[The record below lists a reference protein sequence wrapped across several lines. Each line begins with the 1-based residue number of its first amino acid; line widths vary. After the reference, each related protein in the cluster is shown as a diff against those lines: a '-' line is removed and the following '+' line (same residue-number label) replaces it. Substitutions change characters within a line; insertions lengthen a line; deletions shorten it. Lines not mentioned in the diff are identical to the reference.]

1 MKKEKSPGILSN
13 FVYNVIYQVVRM
25 ILPLITIPYVS
36 RVLGAENLGIFNYT
50 NSVAIYFA
58 MVAYLGFE
66 NYGNRLIAQN
76 KHNQK
81 ELNKAFSGAY
91 SFQLFSSL
99 LAITAYVI
107 YVTVFCSTNQL
118 VAWAQIIYV
127 ASEVINISWLYF
139 GLEQFKKTTLINIGV
154 RIVSFVAI
162 ILSVKSKEDLVL
174 YTVICSLTIVASELF
189 LWPGTK
195 KYVQYTRVTLKEIWH
210 YGKGSLI
217 LFFPV
222 LVVSI
227 YRTMDKIMLGK
238 IASMTEVA
246 LYANADKIV
255 EVPYGVITALGVV
268 MIPRMTSMI
277 ATGQTEKSLKYIEIS
292 MRFMMFLSCAMC
304 FGMMGIG
311 KVFAP
316 VFFGEEFTD
325 CGVLIMVIAPMVIV
339 RACANVVRTQY
350 LLPNGRDKD
359 YIISIIGGVI
369 VNLILNSLM
378 IPAWKSMG
386 AAIATLCAES
396 FVALYQIVVCKN
408 EIPVVKYTFR
418 NWFFLL
424 VGVIMFIPVY
434 IFGNAHSISVLT
446 LFIQITIGVL
456 IYMSVAGTYMFNKEK
471 QLILSVLRKKRA

>member
-1 MKKEKSPGILSN
+1 MSKEKTPGILSN

-36 RVLGAENLGIFNYT
+36 RVLGAEKLGVFNYT

-76 KHNQK
+76 KHNQQ

-99 LAITAYVI
+99 IAIVAYVV
-107 YVTVFCSTNQL
+107 YVTVFCNSNQV
-118 VAWAQIIYV
+118 VAWTQLIYV

-139 GLEQFKKTTLINIGV
+139 GLEHFKKTTLINIGV
-154 RIVSFVAI
+154 RVASFIAI
-162 ILSVKSKEDLVL
+162 ILFVNSKEDLVL
-174 YTVICSLTIVASELF
+174 YTVICSLTIFISALL

-195 KYVQYTRVTLKEIWH
+195 QYVQFTKVSLKEIWH
-210 YGKGSLI
+210 YGKGSLV

-227 YRTMDKIMLGK
+227 YRTMDKIMLGN

-292 MRFMMFLSCAMC
+292 MRFMMFLACAMC

-316 VFFGEEFTD
+316 VFFGEEFTAS
-325 CGVLIMVIAPMVIV
+325 GVLIMVIAPMVIV

-350 LLPNGRDKD
+350 LLPNKRDKD

-369 VNLILNSLM
+369 VNLVLNSLM
-378 IPAWKSMG
+378 IPVWKSFG

-396 FVALYQIVVCKN
+396 FVALYQIIVCRKD
-408 EIPVVKYTFR
+408 IPVIKYTLR
-418 NWFFLL
+418 NWFFLFAGI
-424 VGVIMFIPVY
+424 VMFIPVY
-434 IFGNAHSISVLT
+434 LFGESHSTTILT
-446 LFIQITIGVL
+446 MFIQIVIGVFVYIL
-456 IYMSVAGTYMFNKEK
+456 IAGTYMWIKEK
-471 QLILSVLRKKRA
+471 PLIMSVLHKKRM